1 MTTYNKGSLEF
12 ENGSRIVSAT
22 TTETTGRGMSITLL
36 YLDEFAFVPPNIA
49 KMFWAA
55 ITPTLATGGKSIITS
70 TPNSDEDQFALIWKG
85 ANKTEDEFGNK
96 TDVGVNGYKAFTAE
110 WNEHPDRDQKWAD
123 EMKSK
128 LGEDRF
134 LREICC
140 QFLIADETLIN
151 PNTLF
156 VLNGVEPM
164 LRQGQIR
171 WYKKPNK
178 GNIYA
183 VGLDPSLGTGGDF
196 AAIQVFEANTTTQ
209 IGEWKH
215 NRTDIPGQIKLL
227 TQINNYIVECTNEPN
242 NLYYSIEN
250 NSIGE
255 AALISLNEYGEQNV
269 PGVFISEPG
278 KKRRGFNTTQKSKL
292 TACAKFKTLLES
304 KKMTIHS
311 YGLISELKAFVA
323 SGGSY
328 AAKIGDTDDLVMAS
342 LLIVRVL
349 QQLSDFN
356 YDLDEHIRDH
366 DNIIEPLPFFAVFT

>member
-1 MTTYNKGSLEF
+1 MTQ
-12 ENGSRIVSAT
+12 
-22 TTETTGRGMSITLL
+22 TLL
-36 YLDEFAFVPPNIA
+36 RNILGLEILTDTGWAGFDGIVKKGVMHTITICTDSDTVTLTPDHEVFLSTLEKIPARRLRPGDLVYTLSGAARVISVKENALETVYDIVNAGPN
-49 KMFWAA
+49 KRFY
-55 ITPTLATGGKSIITS
+55 
-70 TPNSDEDQFALIWKG
+70 
-85 ANKTEDEFGNK
+85 ANNILSSNCK
-96 TDVGVNGYKAFTAE
+96 
-110 WNEHPDRDQKWAD
+110 
-123 EMKSK
+123 
-128 LGEDRF
+128 
-134 LREICC
+134 
-140 QFLIADETLIN
+140 FLIADETLIN

-156 VLNGVEPM
+156 VLQGVEPM

-171 WYKKPNK
+171 WYKKPTK
-178 GNIYA
+178 GNIYT

-196 AAIQVFEANTTTQ
+196 AAIQIFEANTTTQ

-227 TQINNYIVECTNEPN
+227 TQINAYIVECTNEPN

-255 AALISLNEYGEQNV
+255 AALISLTEYGEQNV

-311 YGLISELKAFVA
+311 FGLISELKAFVA

-328 AAKIGDTDDLVMAS
+328 AAKIGDTDDLVMS
-342 LLIVRVL
+342 TLLTVRML

-356 YDLDEHIRDH
+356 YALDEHIRDH
-366 DNIIEPLPFFAVFT
+366 DNIIEPLPFFAVFA

>member
-1 MTTYNKGSLEF
+1 VY
-12 ENGSRIVSAT
+12 SANLKKIEAGKLKPGQQIHT
-22 TTETTGRGMSITLL
+22 RTGLQRVVSITLQDSAL
-36 YLDEFAFVPPNIA
+36 VYDLLNVERNYRFYANNILSSNC
-49 KMFWAA
+49 K
-55 ITPTLATGGKSIITS
+55 
-70 TPNSDEDQFALIWKG
+70 
-85 ANKTEDEFGNK
+85 
-96 TDVGVNGYKAFTAE
+96 
-110 WNEHPDRDQKWAD
+110 
-123 EMKSK
+123 
-128 LGEDRF
+128 
-134 LREICC
+134 
-140 QFLIADETLIN
+140 FLIADETLIN

-156 VLNGVEPM
+156 VLQGVEPM

-171 WYKKPNK
+171 WYKKPTK
-178 GNIYA
+178 GNIYT

-196 AAIQVFEANTTTQ
+196 AAIQIFEANTTTQ

-227 TQINNYIVECTNEPN
+227 TQINAYIVECTNEPN

-255 AALISLNEYGEQNV
+255 AALISLTEYGEQNV

-311 YGLISELKAFVA
+311 FGLISELKAFVA

-328 AAKIGDTDDLVMAS
+328 AAKIGDTDDLVMS
-342 LLIVRVL
+342 TLLTVRML

-356 YDLDEHIRDH
+356 YALDEHIRDH
-366 DNIIEPLPFFAVFT
+366 DNIIEPLPFFAVFA